1 LKPAQANSSQDPL
14 QKRASGVA
22 QGVGPEFKLQ
32 CYKKKKKKKETM
44 QNSIVVIWKREKLVQ
59 RPCLR
64 RKLGMLERED

>member
-1 LKPAQANSSQDPL
+1 
-14 QKRASGVA
+14 VA